1 MLFSTNT
8 VVSGFLPHRS
18 QRREEF
24 SKWHE
29 TWQDCCLRDAKFFWW
44 QFDSLDGHYDV
55 TNRFQIWCQNLE
67 LRKSSEKPHRGV
79 L

>member
-29 TWQDCCLRDAKFFWW
+29 TWQDCCLRDSTFFGGGLTVLMDIVTSQIVSKFGAK
-44 QFDSLDGHYDV
+44 
-55 TNRFQIWCQNLE
+55 I
-67 LRKSSEKPHRGV
+67 
-79 L
+79 